1 MRTYGI
7 AQGTL
12 LSALW
17 WPECEENP
25 KKEGIYVY
33 IWLTHFAVQQKLIQH
48 CETTTL
54 RWKRE
59 RKTSHLDLK
68 RKFILKSYW
77 DTWEPFEMPGY
88 LRNVPFLENSA
99 VFNISKKDRVRG
111 GRGSQRGRRGS
122 QSYHRSWKFKVNLMP
137 SLLFNFLLKH
147 LYQVGKKL
155 NWLI

>member
-1 MRTYGI
+1 
-7 AQGTL
+7 
-12 LSALW
+12 
-17 WPECEENP
+17 
-25 KKEGIYVY
+25 
-33 IWLTHFAVQQKLIQH
+33 
-48 CETTTL
+48 
-54 RWKRE
+54 
-59 RKTSHLDLK
+59 
-68 RKFILKSYW
+68 
-77 DTWEPFEMPGY
+77 MPGY

-137 SLLFNFLLKH
+137 SLLLNFLLKH